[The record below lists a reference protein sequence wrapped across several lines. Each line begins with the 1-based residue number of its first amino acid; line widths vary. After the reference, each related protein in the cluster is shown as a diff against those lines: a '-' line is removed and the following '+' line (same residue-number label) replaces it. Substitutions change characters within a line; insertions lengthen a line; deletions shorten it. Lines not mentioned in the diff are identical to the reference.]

1 MPRLIGKQ
9 SNNSWSIPLVFIL
22 AVAAA
27 GSLEYFG
34 VINVIPGF
42 GLDRP
47 WSNPSSN
54 LPIDRNGEDETMTGL
69 IV

>member
-9 SNNSWSIPLVFIL
+9 SNNSWSMLLILIL

-34 VINVIPGF
+34 FINVIPGF
-42 GLDRP
+42 GSERP
-47 WSNPSSN
+47 WSNSSSN
-54 LPIDRNGEDETMTGL
+54 LQIDRDRRMKL
-69 IV
+69 